1 MCDLNT
7 NGLITL
13 HELRQCT
20 KFPTTPS
27 SASEGVSEGVSGDV
41 AGEVFRVFDKDR
53 DGLLSPEE
61 YGEFVSMSFAGQE
74 DGDRARLGDGRR
86 RDGRGRDGRRG
97 AGSGEEKEEKE
108 EKEEEMEEVEVI
120 YQKGKKKNMKKKDF
134 DLLNHQKMKGLS
146 MEEGEMTKVEEGETT
161 VEKAREENPDLAR
174 VLAIG
179 EWIQDQLAD
188 MDYAKGKMLNMKT
201 LDSRVDGMDG
211 QQKLKESQDFHV
223 SFLLSYSNTLCTM

>member
-1 MCDLNT
+1 
-7 NGLITL
+7 
-13 HELRQCT
+13 
-20 KFPTTPS
+20 
-27 SASEGVSEGVSGDV
+27 VSEGVSGDV

-53 DGLLSPEE
+53 DGLLSPQE
-61 YGEFVSMSFAGQE
+61 YGEFVSMSFAGQD
-74 DGDRARLGDGRR
+74 DGDRARLAGGGGGGRH
-86 RDGRGRDGRRG
+86 GRG
-97 AGSGEEKEEKE
+97 EEKKEKEKEKKEKEKEKEEKE
-108 EKEEEMEEVEVI
+108 KEKKEMEEEYIGPDEEVEVI
-120 YQKGKKKNMKKKDF
+120 DRNGKKKIMKKKDF

-223 SFLLSYSNTLCTM
+223 SFFLLSYIMYYVNAYCHNLKCICVHVPFR

>member
-1 MCDLNT
+1 
-7 NGLITL
+7 
-13 HELRQCT
+13 
-20 KFPTTPS
+20 
-27 SASEGVSEGVSGDV
+27 VSEGVSGDV

-74 DGDRARLGDGRR
+74 DGDRARLAGGA
-86 RDGRGRDGRRG
+86 GGGRDGRRG
-97 AGSGEEKEEKE
+97 AGSGEEKKEKEEKEKEKEKE
-108 EKEEEMEEVEVI
+108 EKEEEEEYIGPDEEVEVI
-120 YQKGKKKNMKKKDF
+120 DRNGKKKIMKKKDF

-179 EWIQDQLAD
+179 EWIQDQLAA

-223 SFLLSYSNTLCTM
+223 SFFLLSYIMYYVNAYCHNLKCICVHVPFR